1 MANQKLGLPKS
12 LLVAFLTSFC
22 ALSCQSSPKLSEATK
37 AAPVK
42 PPETFQAKSSDKAAA
57 PAFDVTLSA
66 NKVPDGSIV
75 EISLHPLMEIDIADV
90 KVTFEGKDFPVFPSG
105 PAKDLAS
112 LVVMPFNSK
121 PRQSKIELAWVKDK
135 IAGKVDI
142 PIEVIDGDYPS
153 EKLTVDE
160 KKVNPPKKVMKRIMR
175 EVKEISKLYK
185 KIDKERY
192 WSGTF
197 SLPIESE
204 VTSRFG
210 NKRLFNGKMASFHQ
224 GLDLRARTPL
234 PIHAPEGAKVA
245 MAKDLYFTGNTVILD
260 HGYGLFTIYGHMSR
274 LDVKTGDRVAKGQ
287 VIGLSGM
294 TGRASGPHL
303 HWGAVLMHEKF
314 NPADLTRIPR

>member
-1 MANQKLGLPKS
+1 MAKQKLGLPKT
-12 LLVAFLTSFC
+12 LLVAFFTSFC
-22 ALSCQSSPKLSEATK
+22 ALSCQSSPKPTDSVKSES
-37 AAPVK
+37 VK
-42 PPETFQAKSSDKAAA
+42 PPEPVQLQAVDKAAA

-75 EISLHPLMEIDIADV
+75 EISLHPLMEIDITSV
-90 KVTFEGKDFPVFPSG
+90 KVTFEGKEFPVFPSG

-112 LVVMPFNSK
+112 LVVIPFNSK
-121 PRQSKIELAWVKDK
+121 PRQSKIELVWVKDK
-135 IAGKVDI
+135 SSGKVEI
-142 PIEVIDGDYPS
+142 PVEVIDGDYPS

-160 KKVNPPKKVMKRIMR
+160 KKVNPPKKVMKRIAR
-175 EVKEISKLYK
+175 EVKEIGALYK
-185 KIDKERY
+185 KIDKDRH
-192 WSGTF
+192 WSGPF

-274 LDVKTGDRVAKGQ
+274 LDVKAGDKITKGQ
-287 VIGLSGM
+287 VLGLSGM

-303 HWGAVLMHEKF
+303 HWGAVLLHEKF
-314 NPADLTRIPR
+314 NPADLTRVPH